1 MKLRT
6 ILIFA
11 LALVLLTG
19 CAKNATA
26 QIDNQPAGDVQ
37 TDGTETAQ
45 ENENGGEIAEDGTE
59 ASENVAENTEGGE
72 TVEGQPA
79 ETGDPAVIDSEI
91 KHEPNPEDQ
100 GVDRG
105 VWEHIIDYSQSGDI
119 IYDFGDFFVTV
130 PQSWQGK
137 YRTEIT
143 ENGDSMTMTFY
154 QTLSEDLFMD
164 KYGFGGGKL
173 FWISYSADEEYKQL
187 PSYEVIGE
195 SEDSMTYYLGFP
207 TDVQAYTED
216 EAAAAEYQ
224 EMSSQYDY
232 IIEHSHMRDE
242 LVGSLVGS
250 DEPEGSVG

>member
-1 MKLRT
+1 MKFRT

-19 CAKNATA
+19 CAKNATT
-26 QIDNQPAGDVQ
+26 QIDNQPTGDVQ
-37 TDGTETAQ
+37 TDESETAQ
-45 ENENGGEIAEDGTE
+45 ETENSGEATEDGTE
-59 ASENVAENTEGGE
+59 ITENTESGE
-72 TVEGQPA
+72 STEEQSA
-79 ETGDPAVIDSEI
+79 ETDDPAVVDSEI
-91 KHEPNPEDQ
+91 MREPNPDDP

-105 VWEHIIDYSQSGDI
+105 VWEYVIDYAQDGGI
-119 IYDFGDFFVTV
+119 IYDFGDFFITI

-137 YRTEIT
+137 YRTQIS

-164 KYGFGGGKL
+164 KNGFGGGKL
-173 FWISYSADEEYKQL
+173 FWVSYSADEEYKQL
-187 PSYEVIGE
+187 PSYEVIGV
-195 SEDSMTYYLGFP
+195 SEDSRTYFLGFP

-232 IIEHSHMRDE
+232 IIEHSHMKDE
-242 LVGSLVGS
+242 LVGELDGPVG
-250 DEPEGSVG
+250 